1 MAKDTA
7 SIEPGKGRVD
17 SAGTP
22 AYADPLTTDVVMKPN
37 VAPATET
44 LELIRTLIAFPTVSR
59 DSNLQLIDYVRELL
73 RPLDAEV
80 RLTFDRDRHKANLFA
95 TLGPRGA
102 PGVVLSGHT
111 DVVPVDGQDWA
122 TDPFVVTER
131 DGKLYGRGT
140 SDMKSFIGCALAVV
154 PEFVRRG
161 LQTPVHLAFSYDEE
175 VGCLGV
181 RGLLADMVQAGIR
194 PRSCIV
200 GEPTEMRP
208 VIAHKG
214 KQSYRCTVRGLAS
227 HSAYAPYG
235 VNAVEAA
242 AEAVAFLKQLARR
255 HRDRGPYDRGF
266 DVAYTTVHT
275 GVIRGG
281 TALNIV
287 PHECVFD
294 FEFRCLPGDDP
305 DALLR
310 EFEAHIRAVIEP
322 EMHAVDP
329 RSGLSIVKLSEIPA
343 LDTGAEAEITALAQ
357 ELSGNDDIAKV
368 SFGTEASQFQVAG
381 VPTVVCGPGSIREA
395 HKPDEFVTLAQVARC
410 ETFLRGLLGR
420 LCRPAG

>member
-1 MAKDTA
+1 VQIQPDA
-7 SIEPGKGRVD
+7 
-17 SAGTP
+17 
-22 AYADPLTTDVVMKPN
+22 
-37 VAPATET
+37 APAAET
-44 LELIRTLIAFPTVSR
+44 LDLIRTLIAFPTVSR
-59 DSNLQLIDYVRELL
+59 DSNLELIDFVREYL
-73 RPLDAEV
+73 RPLDADI
-80 RLTFDRDRHKANLFA
+80 RLTFDAERGKANLFA
-95 TLGPRGA
+95 TLGPRGE
-102 PGVVLSGHT
+102 PGIVLSGHT

-122 TDPFVVTER
+122 SDPFTVIER
-131 DGKLYGRGT
+131 GGRLYGRGT
-140 SDMKSFIGCALAVV
+140 SDMKGFIACVLAVV
-154 PEFVRRG
+154 PQYVQRG
-161 LQTPVHLAFSYDEE
+161 LRTPLHLAFSYDEE

-181 RGLLADMVQAGIR
+181 RGLLADMVAAGIR
-194 PRSCIV
+194 PKSCIV

-242 AEAVAFLKQLARR
+242 AEAVAFLKGLARR

-287 PHECVFD
+287 PHDCVFD
-294 FEFRCLPGDDP
+294 FEFRNLPGDDP
-305 DALLR
+305 DRLRAEFETYLR
-310 EFEAHIRAVIEP
+310 EVLEP
-322 EMHAVDP
+322 EMQAVDP
-329 RSGLSIVKLSEIPA
+329 RSGFTLRKMSEIPA
-343 LDTGAEAEITALAQ
+343 LDTAAEAGITALVQ
-357 ELSGNDDIAKV
+357 EFSGSSEIAKV

-395 HKPDEFVTLAQVARC
+395 HKPDEFVSLEQIERC
-410 ETFLRGLLGR
+410 ENFLRGLCATLV
-420 LCRPAG
+420 